1 MKYDLKYVI
10 FIQKNKKYGKLD
22 FFLNLD
28 MIIPGGGVNISLPY
42 SILVLYGIDI
52 IIIFLLSHFSG

>member
-1 MKYDLKYVI
+1 MLFSFKEI
-10 FIQKNKKYGKLD
+10 RNMESWI

-28 MIIPGGGVNISLPY
+28 MIIPGGGVNIPLPY